1 MAEFGNDDAGPAT
14 RGRPDWSAVV
24 AGALV
29 IGFGAFVATVSFDYG
44 IGTARRMDS
53 GYYPLLLGGAAVLI
67 GVCIIFFEGL
77 GPKAA
82 SAGPRI
88 AVPNWRDLLR
98 RPQTRAVILIP
109 SSVALFA
116 LLLERVGLVPATVV
130 LIVLSGL
137 AAPQPRLLRLSIIAA
152 VTPVALWLAFVV
164 GLGLPF
170 RLF

>member
-1 MAEFGNDDAGPAT
+1 MAESGNDDAVPAA
-14 RGRPDWSAVV
+14 GRHPDWSAVV

-29 IGFGAFVATVSFDYG
+29 IGFGAFVAAVSFDYG

-67 GVCIIFFEGL
+67 GFCIIVFEGL
-77 GPKAA
+77 GRKAA
-82 SAGPRI
+82 SAGPLI
-88 AVPNWRDLLR
+88 ATPDWHDLLR

-137 AAPQPRLLRLSIIAA
+137 AAPQPKLLRLAIIAA
-152 VTPVALWLAFVV
+152 LTPVALWLAFVV